1 VFILCMKNRIFS
13 YLSMNHLIHGQFPI
27 RKITVSEMPSF
38 NIEKTCPNSAF
49 ANEGRSRINELSA
62 MDSFHPPMS
71 GDPSILMYREWHYFN
86 IFDEE
91 QNLSFITT
99 LTLNGNISDPTK
111 SAAVVLINYL
121 TPVKNNLTIDAYPVM
136 LTERGYHVHVE
147 SMDTVF
153 DAIFKPEAENGTVF
167 KVPVESGR
175 IINWLVASPKMKVNG
190 RLIINKGTPQEKTY
204 LLKNVRGYHDHNWGY
219 WLWQDDLGWDW
230 GQAPGKYTF
239 AFGNITNNNHTASR
253 AAVLE
258 VWNIKKIVAI
268 FKDSEIKI
276 RRDKMMN
283 IPQLPNNSFPLVT
296 VLNASSGDNK
306 INIVFTTERF
316 TPILLPFEGGYRII
330 WELSG
335 TYKVNRYIDEKQVSY
350 ETKGY
355 LEYVAELLIL

>member
-1 VFILCMKNRIFS
+1 LATPVLAS
-13 YLSMNHLIHGQFPI
+13 
-27 RKITVSEMPSF
+27 KITVSEMPSF

-49 ANEGRSRINELSA
+49 ANEGRSQINELLA

-71 GDPSILMYREWHYFN
+71 DDPRILMYREWHYFN

-99 LTLNGNISDPTK
+99 LTLNGNISDPTE

-121 TPVKNNLTIDAYPVM
+121 TPVKNNLTIDAYPVTLAQWSNKTPNLEISMSTVM

-147 SMDTVF
+147 SMDTIF

-175 IINWLVASPKMKVNG
+175 IINWLVASPKMNVNG

-204 LLKNVRGYHDHNWGY
+204 VLKNVRGYHDHNWGY

-230 GQAPGKYTF
+230 GQASGKYTF

-253 AAVLE
+253 AAVLQ
-258 VWNIKKIVAI
+258 VWNNNKIVAI

-283 IPQLPNNSFPLVT
+283 ISQLPNNSFPLVT
-296 VLNASSGDNK
+296 VLNASSGDNT

-335 TYKVNRYIDEKQVSY
+335 TYKVNRYIDEKQISY